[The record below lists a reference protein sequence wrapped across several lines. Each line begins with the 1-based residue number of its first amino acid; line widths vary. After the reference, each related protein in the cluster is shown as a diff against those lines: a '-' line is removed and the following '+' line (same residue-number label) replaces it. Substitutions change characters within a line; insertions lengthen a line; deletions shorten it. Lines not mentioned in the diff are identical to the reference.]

1 MDINHNLKYKY
12 KPKIGVKIK
21 YLFYS
26 LMFLC
31 ISKFHL
37 NNLIPQ
43 NPPIKVILCL
53 AILISIIIVIHFNR
67 YNLNYINFFIV
78 IFGISIIT
86 KNGEL
91 IYTFIILL
99 ALKEFEPKDII
110 KSYLI
115 INLFYFIITI
125 VLNKAGILESSKL
138 YYTSNMVIRDDLGFG
153 NPNRAFL
160 SFYLIWI
167 SYLYIKFETYNIKH
181 RIILITSAI
190 IMYNITYSRTAFI
203 TIVLTMI
210 IVEIIRIVDI
220 KKNHIIIALI
230 PTIIVSI
237 TLFIGYR
244 MNNSIIMNEI
254 LSKRPQLWN
263 LFLNN
268 DMYKINLFGYDNN
281 IIEYMSRGSKL
292 ALDNSYI
299 YILFKNGIVTFLMII
314 GIYTL
319 MLYMYGKYNKKKE
332 VIIITSILIYSFGES
347 ILTDISTNITLIYI
361 YIVLSSI
368 KFKNL
373 YKKV

>member
-1 MDINHNLKYKY
+1 MDRNHNLKHKY
-12 KPKIGVKIK
+12 NPKIELKIK
-21 YLFYS
+21 YLFYL
-26 LMFLC
+26 LMFVC

-43 NPPIKVILCL
+43 NPPIKLILCL
-53 AILISIIIVIHFNR
+53 AILISIIIIIYFDR
-67 YNLNYINFFIV
+67 FNLNYINFSI
-78 IFGISIIT
+78 IISGISIIT

-99 ALKEFEPKDII
+99 ALKEFEPKDIF
-110 KSYLI
+110 KSYLV

-125 VLNKAGILESSKL
+125 VLNKAGILESKL
-138 YYTSNMVIRDDLGFG
+138 YYTSNMVVRDDLGFG

-167 SYLYIKFETYNIKH
+167 SYLYIKFETYNIKD
-181 RIILITSAI
+181 RIILIVSAI
-190 IMYNITYSRTAFI
+190 IMYSITYSRTAFI

-254 LSKRPQLWN
+254 LSKRPQLWH

-268 DMYKINLFGYDNN
+268 DIYKINLFGYDNN
-281 IIEYMSRGSKL
+281 IIEYMSQGSKL

-299 YILFKNGIVTFLMII
+299 YILFKNGLVIFLMII
-314 GIYTL
+314 GVYTL
-319 MLYMYGKYNKKKE
+319 MLYMYGKHNKKKE

-347 ILTDISTNITLIYI
+347 ILTDVSTNITLIYI

-373 YKKV
+373 YKKI